1 MLTLTTDLDES
12 GILTITINLADRPMN
27 VLTPELLVDLGECV
41 EQVAADPAIKGAIL
55 TSAKSSFIAGA
66 DILDMVD
73 AYTKGITVQAA
84 YDDSQRVSRLYRRLE
99 TCGKPVVAAIN
110 GLALGGGFELCLA
123 CHHRVMALGERV
135 AIGLPEVKIG
145 LLPGGGGTQRVPRLI
160 GITEGLRMLLDGRQ
174 IKADEALRLGL
185 VHVAVEPAQLL
196 TRAREWL
203 AAGGDAV
210 QPWDKKA
217 FVLPGG
223 AGNFTAATAAVARD
237 TQRNLPAAP
246 AILSCVYEG
255 TLLPIDTG
263 LRVESRHFAQL
274 LAGSIARNLMRTLF
288 VNKGR
293 ADKLA
298 RRPGGVEPKPV
309 RTVGVLGAG
318 MMGAGITHAAA
329 IAGLEVVLLDTT
341 TDKAEQGKAYSATL
355 LQKDCAKGRRSASAV
370 EEILGRIAT
379 TTRFEDLG
387 PCDLVVEAVFET
399 RALKA
404 DVTRRTEAVVRG
416 DIVFASNTS
425 TLPISGLAEASSR
438 PEQFI
443 GLHFFSPVDKMPLVE
458 VIVGRQTSRDT
469 LAHALDFVGQI
480 RKTPIVVNDSR
491 GFYTSRAFATFVHE
505 GMRMLE
511 EGVRPALIENA
522 SRMAGMPVGPL
533 AVSDEVSIDLL
544 WKVIRQSESDLG
556 EAFVRPPGYQVV
568 QHFVEDLKR
577 LGRRAGAG
585 FYDYPA
591 GGRKRLWTGLSGL
604 YAPAARQPTV
614 EDVRLR
620 ILCIQALETVRCVEE
635 GVVLEPA
642 DADLGSILGWG
653 FPSWTGGTLSF
664 IETVGLGPFVALCDR
679 FSELHGER
687 FAPTAELRRRAAS
700 GKIYIGLVGSG
711 RDPVGAAPGTMPA
724 RAG

>member
-1 MLTLTTDLDES
+1 MPTTLTTDLEDG

-27 VLTPELLVDLGECV
+27 LLTPELLADLGECV
-41 EQVAADPAIKGAIL
+41 ERIASDPAIKGAIL
-55 TSAKSSFIAGA
+55 TSGKNSFIAGA
-66 DILDMVD
+66 DIMDLVD
-73 AYTKGITVQAA
+73 AYTNGIAVQTA

-99 TCGKPVVAAIN
+99 TCGKPVVAAVN

-123 CHHRVMALGERV
+123 CHHRVIAIGERV

-160 GITEGLRMLLDGRQ
+160 GVTEGLRMLLDGRQ

-185 VHVAVEPAQLL
+185 VHAAVEPAQLL
-196 TRAREWL
+196 THAREWL
-203 AAGGDAV
+203 AASGDAV
-210 QPWDKKA
+210 QPWDKKG

-223 AGNFTAATAAVARD
+223 AGSFMAATAAVARD

-255 TLLPIDTG
+255 TLLPIDVG

-274 LAGSIARNLMRTLF
+274 LAGPVARNLMRTLF

-298 RRPGGVEPKPV
+298 RRPGGVERKPV
-309 RTVGVLGAG
+309 KTVGVLGAG
-318 MMGAGITHAAA
+318 MMGGGITHAAA

-341 TDKAEQGKAYSATL
+341 TDKADQGKAYSANL
-355 LQKDCAKGRRSASAV
+355 LQKDVTKGRRSASAV

-379 TTRFEDLG
+379 TTRFEDLE
-387 PCDLVVEAVFET
+387 PCDLVVEAVFEN

-438 PEQFI
+438 PQQFI

-491 GFYTSRAFATFVHE
+491 GFYTSRVFATFVHE

-522 SRMAGMPVGPL
+522 ARMAGMPVGPL

-556 EAFVRPPGYQVV
+556 EAFVRPPGYRVV
-568 QHFVEDLKR
+568 QHFIEDLKR

-591 GGRKRLWTGLSGL
+591 GGCKRLWTGLSDQ
-604 YAPAARQPTV
+604 YAPAARQPTA

-635 GVVLEPA
+635 GVILEPA

-664 IETVGLGPFVALCDR
+664 IDTVGLGPFVDLCDR
-679 FSELHGER
+679 FAGLHGER
-687 FAPTAELRRRAAS
+687 FTPTAELRRRAVS
-700 GKIYIGLVGSG
+700 GPTYVGLVGSG
-711 RDPVGAAPGTMPA
+711 SVGAAAVTMPA
-724 RAG
+724 RTG